1 MIMHRKVRDFCSY
14 EWRRIK
20 VKEKQRFLKRQL
32 EKYYYLFSWDYL
44 AGCYSAVLYGASN
57 G

>member
-1 MIMHRKVRDFCSY
+1 MSGVEF
-14 EWRRIK
+14 K